1 MSKKALKLGAATILA
16 LGAGAAVVSKKNKR
30 NEQRKV
36 TKDIQKRAHEEFR
49 NTERGKYTKNSK
61 GIYYS
66 NGNYEAFARPEK
78 PEGVEKKSAY
88 IIGTGL
94 AGLTAAF
101 YLVRDGQMPGNHI
114 HLLEK
119 LELAG
124 GSCDGYKD
132 VHKGFYMR
140 GGREMDNHFE
150 IMWDVFRDVPSIET
164 PNVSVLDEYYW
175 LNKHDPNY
183 SLCRATVNK
192 GEDAHTDKLFKLD
205 KNSAMALS
213 QLFITPEVNLE
224 DKKISDV
231 LPESFWE
238 TNFWLYW
245 QTMFAFQKWSSA
257 LEMKRYLCRY
267 VHHID
272 GLPDFSALRFTKYN
286 QYESMILPLIEYL
299 KKHDVDVQFGMD
311 VKNVVIEEADGKKT
325 AKELIYVKDNK
336 EQSIP
341 LTADDL
347 VFITNGCCT
356 DTSSYGDQTHAPDLS
371 HIVNGKGESWDL
383 WKNIAKQAKHDE
395 YGHPDVFCSDTEA
408 TNWMSATVETSNED
422 IIQHIINICK
432 RDPRAGKV
440 TTGGIVTVK
449 DSVDNWFLS
458 WTINRQPQFKSQNK
472 DTILVWLYA
481 LHTDTEG
488 NYIKKAMRD
497 CTGEEICQEWLYH
510 IGMDESKIKD
520 YSENTCNT
528 TTCFMP
534 YINAFFQ
541 PRKNVDRPK
550 VVPEGAVNFAF
561 IGQFAETPRDTIF
574 TTEYSMRT
582 GMESVYTLLN
592 VDRGVPEVWGSQY
605 DIRELLRAA
614 YYAVDKK
621 KINELPLNFKEK
633 MLLKTVLKNVEG
645 TDLEI
650 LLRETGLID

>member
-1 MSKKALKLGAATILA
+1 M
-16 LGAGAAVVSKKNKR
+16 
-30 NEQRKV
+30 
-36 TKDIQKRAHEEFR
+36 
-49 NTERGKYTKNSK
+49 
-61 GIYYS
+61 YYS
-66 NGNYEAFARPEK
+66 SGTYEAFARPEK

-94 AGLTAAF
+94 AGLTVAF

-205 KNSAMALS
+205 KDSAMALS
-213 QLFITPEVNLE
+213 QLFITPEANLE

-311 VKNVVIEEADGKKT
+311 VKNVVIEDVDGKKT

-356 DTSSYGDQTHAPDLS
+356 DTSCYGDQTHAPDLS
-371 HIVNGKGESWDL
+371 HIVNGQGESWDL

-408 TNWMSATVETSNED
+408 TNWMSATIETSNED
-422 IIQHIINICK
+422 IIQHIMNICK
-432 RDPRAGKV
+432 RDPRTGKV

-449 DSVDNWFLS
+449 DSVNNWFLS

-633 MLLKTVLKNVEG
+633 MLLKTVLKNVKG
-645 TDLEI
+645 TDLEL
-650 LLRETGLID
+650 LLRETGLIE

>member
-1 MSKKALKLGAATILA
+1 M
-16 LGAGAAVVSKKNKR
+16 
-30 NEQRKV
+30 
-36 TKDIQKRAHEEFR
+36 
-49 NTERGKYTKNSK
+49 
-61 GIYYS
+61 YYS
-66 NGNYEAFARPEK
+66 SGTYEAFAHPEK

-205 KNSAMALS
+205 KDSAMALS

-238 TNFWLYW
+238 SNFWLYW

-311 VKNVVIEEADGKKT
+311 VKNVVIEEVDGKKT
-325 AKELIYVKDNK
+325 AKQLIYIKDN
-336 EQSIP
+336 EEHSIP

-371 HIVNGKGESWDL
+371 GIVNGQGESWDL
-383 WKNIAKQAKHDE
+383 WKNIAKQAKHNE

-422 IIQHIINICK
+422 IIQHIMNICK

-449 DSVDNWFLS
+449 DSVNNWFLS
-458 WTINRQPQFKSQNK
+458 WTINRQPQFRSQNK
-472 DTILVWLYA
+472 DTVLVWLYA

-520 YSENTCNT
+520 YSENACNT

-633 MLLKTVLKNVEG
+633 MLLKTVLKNVKG
-645 TDLEI
+645 TDLEL
-650 LLRETGLID
+650 LLRDTGLID

>member
-1 MSKKALKLGAATILA
+1 M
-16 LGAGAAVVSKKNKR
+16 
-30 NEQRKV
+30 
-36 TKDIQKRAHEEFR
+36 
-49 NTERGKYTKNSK
+49 
-61 GIYYS
+61 YYS
-66 NGNYEAFARPEK
+66 SGTYEAFAHPEK

-458 WTINRQPQFKSQNK
+458 WTINRQPQFRFQNK
-472 DTILVWLYA
+472 DTVLVWLYA

-497 CTGEEICQEWLYH
+497 CTSEEICQEWLYH
-510 IGMDESKIKD
+510 IGMDENKIKD
-520 YSENTCNT
+520 YSENACNT

-633 MLLKTVLKNVEG
+633 MLLKTVLKNVKG
-645 TDLEI
+645 TDLEL
-650 LLRETGLID
+650 LLRDIGLID

>member
-1 MSKKALKLGAATILA
+1 M
-16 LGAGAAVVSKKNKR
+16 
-30 NEQRKV
+30 
-36 TKDIQKRAHEEFR
+36 
-49 NTERGKYTKNSK
+49 
-61 GIYYS
+61 YYS
-66 NGNYEAFARPEK
+66 SGTYEAFAHPEK

-205 KNSAMALS
+205 KDSAMALS
-213 QLFITPEVNLE
+213 QLFITPEANLE

-311 VKNVVIEEADGKKT
+311 VKNVVIENVDGKKT

-341 LTADDL
+341 LTANDL

-371 HIVNGKGESWDL
+371 HIVNGQGESWDL

-422 IIQHIINICK
+422 IIQHIMNICK
-432 RDPRAGKV
+432 RDPRTGKV

-449 DSVDNWFLS
+449 DSVNNWFLS

-633 MLLKTVLKNVEG
+633 MLLKTVLKNVKG
-645 TDLEI
+645 TDLEL
-650 LLRETGLID
+650 LLRETGLIE

>member
-1 MSKKALKLGAATILA
+1 M
-16 LGAGAAVVSKKNKR
+16 
-30 NEQRKV
+30 
-36 TKDIQKRAHEEFR
+36 
-49 NTERGKYTKNSK
+49 
-61 GIYYS
+61 YYS
-66 NGNYEAFARPEK
+66 SGTYEAFAHPEK

-94 AGLTAAF
+94 SGLTAAF

-205 KNSAMALS
+205 KDSAMALS
-213 QLFITPEVNLE
+213 QLFITPEANLE

-422 IIQHIINICK
+422 IIQHIMNICK

-449 DSVDNWFLS
+449 DSENNWFLS
-458 WTINRQPQFKSQNK
+458 WTINRQPQFRSQNK
-472 DTILVWLYA
+472 DTVLVWLYA

-520 YSENTCNT
+520 YSENACNT

-633 MLLKTVLKNVEG
+633 MLLKTVLKNAEG
-645 TDLEI
+645 TDLEL

>member
-1 MSKKALKLGAATILA
+1 M
-16 LGAGAAVVSKKNKR
+16 
-30 NEQRKV
+30 
-36 TKDIQKRAHEEFR
+36 
-49 NTERGKYTKNSK
+49 
-61 GIYYS
+61 YYS
-66 NGNYEAFARPEK
+66 SGTYEAFAHPEK

-205 KNSAMALS
+205 KDSAMALS
-213 QLFITPEVNLE
+213 QLFITPEANLE

-311 VKNVVIEEADGKKT
+311 VKNVVIEEVDGKKT

-356 DTSSYGDQTHAPDLS
+356 DTSCYGDQTHAPDLS
-371 HIVNGKGESWDL
+371 GIVNGQGESWDL

-422 IIQHIINICK
+422 IIQHIMNICK

-449 DSVDNWFLS
+449 DSVNNWFLS
-458 WTINRQPQFKSQNK
+458 WTINRQPQFRSQNK
-472 DTILVWLYA
+472 DTVLVWLYA

-520 YSENTCNT
+520 YSENACNT
-528 TTCFMP
+528 TICFMP

-550 VVPEGAVNFAF
+550 VVPEGAVNFSF

-633 MLLKTVLKNVEG
+633 MLLKTVLKNVKG
-645 TDLEI
+645 TDLEL
-650 LLRETGLID
+650 LLRDTGLID

>member
-1 MSKKALKLGAATILA
+1 M
-16 LGAGAAVVSKKNKR
+16 
-30 NEQRKV
+30 
-36 TKDIQKRAHEEFR
+36 
-49 NTERGKYTKNSK
+49 
-61 GIYYS
+61 YYS
-66 NGNYEAFARPEK
+66 SGTYEAFAHPEK

-101 YLVRDGQMPGNHI
+101 YLVRDGQMPGNQI

-205 KNSAMALS
+205 KDSAMALS
-213 QLFITPEVNLE
+213 QLFITPESDLE

-311 VKNVVIEEADGKKT
+311 VKNVVIEEVDGKKT
-325 AKELIYVKDNK
+325 AKELIYVKDN
-336 EQSIP
+336 EEHSIP

-356 DTSSYGDQTHAPDLS
+356 DTSCYGDQSHAPDLS
-371 HIVNGKGESWDL
+371 SIVNGQGESWDL

-422 IIQHIINICK
+422 IIQHIMNICK

-449 DSVDNWFLS
+449 DSVNNWFMS

-472 DTILVWLYA
+472 DTVLVWLYA

-510 IGMDESKIKD
+510 IGMDENKIKD
-520 YSENTCNT
+520 YSENACNT

-645 TDLEI
+645 TDLEL
-650 LLRETGLID
+650 LLRDTGLID

>member
-1 MSKKALKLGAATILA
+1 M
-16 LGAGAAVVSKKNKR
+16 
-30 NEQRKV
+30 
-36 TKDIQKRAHEEFR
+36 
-49 NTERGKYTKNSK
+49 
-61 GIYYS
+61 YYS
-66 NGNYEAFARPEK
+66 SGTYEAFAHPEK

-132 VHKGFYMR
+132 IHKGFYMR

-205 KNSAMALS
+205 KDSAMALS
-213 QLFITPEVNLE
+213 QLFITPEANLE

-311 VKNVVIEEADGKKT
+311 VKNVVIEDVDGKKT

-356 DTSSYGDQTHAPDLS
+356 DTSCYGDQTHAPDLS
-371 HIVNGKGESWDL
+371 HIVNGQGESWDL

-422 IIQHIINICK
+422 IIQHIMNICK

-449 DSVDNWFLS
+449 DSVNNWFLS
-458 WTINRQPQFKSQNK
+458 WTINRQPQFRSQNK
-472 DTILVWLYA
+472 DTVLVWLYA

-520 YSENTCNT
+520 YSENACNT

-582 GMESVYTLLN
+582 GMESVYTLLK

-633 MLLKTVLKNVEG
+633 MLLKTVLKNVKG
-645 TDLEI
+645 TDLEL
-650 LLRETGLID
+650 LLRETGLIE

>member
-1 MSKKALKLGAATILA
+1 M
-16 LGAGAAVVSKKNKR
+16 
-30 NEQRKV
+30 
-36 TKDIQKRAHEEFR
+36 
-49 NTERGKYTKNSK
+49 
-61 GIYYS
+61 YYS
-66 NGNYEAFARPEK
+66 SGTYEAFAHPEK

-205 KNSAMALS
+205 KDSAMALS
-213 QLFITPEVNLE
+213 QLFITPEADLE

-311 VKNVVIEEADGKKT
+311 VKNVVIEEVDGKKT
-325 AKELIYVKDNK
+325 AKELIYAKDNK

-356 DTSSYGDQTHAPDLS
+356 DTSCYGDQTHAPDLS
-371 HIVNGKGESWDL
+371 GIVNGQGESWDL

-422 IIQHIINICK
+422 IIQHIMNICK

-449 DSVDNWFLS
+449 DSVNNWFLS
-458 WTINRQPQFKSQNK
+458 WTINRQPQFRSQNK
-472 DTILVWLYA
+472 DTVLVWLYA

-520 YSENTCNT
+520 YSENACNT

-550 VVPEGAVNFAF
+550 VVPEGAVNFSF

-633 MLLKTVLKNVEG
+633 MLLKTVLKNVKG
-645 TDLEI
+645 TDLEL
-650 LLRETGLID
+650 LLRDTGLID

>member
-1 MSKKALKLGAATILA
+1 M
-16 LGAGAAVVSKKNKR
+16 
-30 NEQRKV
+30 
-36 TKDIQKRAHEEFR
+36 
-49 NTERGKYTKNSK
+49 
-61 GIYYS
+61 YYS
-66 NGNYEAFARPEK
+66 SGTYEAFAHPEK

-205 KNSAMALS
+205 KDSAMALS
-213 QLFITPEVNLE
+213 QLFITPEANLE

-311 VKNVVIEEADGKKT
+311 VKNVVIEDVDGKKT

-432 RDPRAGKV
+432 RDPRAGRV

-520 YSENTCNT
+520 YSENACNT